1 MTQTWING
9 LAADPTL
16 SKDRGLQFGDGLFET
31 IAVINGVPRL
41 WERHF
46 FRLQDGCERLG
57 ITCPDEAELKASIN
71 DLEINQ
77 DKAVLKLI
85 VTAGS
90 SSQGYARAGVA
101 SNVIFQVNEW
111 PSAELYNDSNYA
123 IKATVSS
130 IQLAKQ
136 PMLAGM
142 KHLNRLEQVLA
153 KRLLPNE
160 FDEAIVLDTDGN
172 VVECI
177 SANIFIRLNDQW
189 LTPKLDKAGI
199 AGAMRTEVLAQ
210 ATEAGVS
217 VAETSIT
224 MEQLKQASAIW
235 ITNSLIGVHP
245 VSAIDSL
252 TFTSFELPSWMQRAQ
267 EIAL

>member
-46 FRLQDGCERLG
+46 FRLKEGCDRLG
-57 ITCPDEAELKASIN
+57 ITCPDETELKASI
-71 DLEINQ
+71 DALEIKQ
-77 DKAVLKLI
+77 DKVVLKVI

-90 SSQGYARAGVA
+90 ASQGYARADND
-101 SNVIFQVNEW
+101 SNVVLQLNEW
-111 PSAELYNDSNYA
+111 PTSALYNILNHPVSV
-123 IKATVSS
+123 TVSS
-130 IQLAKQ
+130 VQLAKQ
-136 PMLAGM
+136 PLLAGM

-153 KRLLPNE
+153 KRALPSG

-172 VVECI
+172 VIECI
-177 SANIFIRLNDQW
+177 SANIFVQLNDQW

-199 AGAMRTEVLAQ
+199 AGTMRSEMIAQ
-210 ATEAGVS
+210 AAEAGVMI
-217 VAETSIT
+217 AETSIA
-224 MEQLKQASAIW
+224 MDQLKQASAIC
-235 ITNSLIGVHP
+235 ITNSLMGIHSVT
-245 VSAIDSL
+245 AIDDL
-252 TFTSFELPSWMQRAQ
+252 AFPLIDLPSWMQRAQ
-267 EIAL
+267 QIAL

>member
-9 LAADPTL
+9 LAADPTF
-16 SKDRGLQFGDGLFET
+16 SKDRGLQFGDGIFET

-71 DLEINQ
+71 ALEINQ
-77 DKAVLKLI
+77 ERAVLKLI

-90 SSQGYARAGVA
+90 SSQGYARAGGA
-101 SNVIFQVNEW
+101 SNVIFQVNQW
-111 PSAELYNDSNYA
+111 PVAELYNDSNYV
-123 IKATVSS
+123 INTTISS

-136 PMLAGM
+136 PLLAGM

-160 FDEAIVLDTDGN
+160 FEEAIVLDTDGN

-177 SANIFIRLNDQW
+177 SANIFMQINDQW

-199 AGAMRTEVLAQ
+199 AGAMRAELLAQ
-210 ATEAGVS
+210 AAAAGVS
-217 VAETSIT
+217 IAETSIS
-224 MEQLKQASAIW
+224 MEQLKQATAIC
-235 ITNSLIGVHP
+235 ITNSLIGVHA
-245 VSAIDSL
+245 VKTIDDL
-252 TFTSFELPSWMQRAQ
+252 TFTTPELPSWMQRAQ

>member
-1 MTQTWING
+1 MTHSWING

-46 FRLQDGCERLG
+46 FRLQDGCKRLG
-57 ITCPDEAELKASIN
+57 IECPDESEVKAAI
-71 DLEINQ
+71 DALEVNQ
-77 DKAVLKLI
+77 DRAVLKLI

-90 SSQGYARAGVA
+90 SSQGYARAGGT

-111 PSAELYNDSNYA
+111 PAAELYSDSNYA
-123 IKATVSS
+123 IKATISS
-130 IQLAKQ
+130 LQLAKQ
-136 PMLAGM
+136 PLLAGM

-160 FDEAIVLDTDGN
+160 FDEAIVLDTDGH
-172 VVECI
+172 VAECI
-177 SANIFIRLNDQW
+177 SANIFIHLNDQW
-189 LTPKLDKAGI
+189 FTPMLDKAGI
-199 AGAMRTEVLAQ
+199 VGAMRTELLAQ

-224 MEQLKQASAIW
+224 MKQLKQATAIC
-235 ITNSLIGVHP
+235 ITNSLIGVH
-245 VSAIDSL
+245 VVKSIDEL
-252 TFTSFELPSWMQRAQ
+252 TFPTPELPSWMQRAQ